1 MLRRNI
7 AQGVR
12 TFSASAHKRDVARFT
27 AVGTIG
33 NDLEKQV
40 SGSGTEYLKY
50 PLAVSGRN
58 DTTSWFNIVVFDPR
72 AIEFMTK
79 YLKKGARVFV
89 EADASQHSYTTED
102 GSSRRTLQLVQQNL
116 SPIYF
121 GKKAEATSSEEQA

>member
-1 MLRRNI
+1 MLRRTI
-7 AQGVR
+7 GQSVR
-12 TFSASAHKRDVARFT
+12 AFSASAYQSNIARFT

-33 NDLEKQV
+33 NDLEKQT

-58 DTTSWFNIVVFDPR
+58 DTTSWFNVVVFDPR

-79 YLKKGARVFV
+79 HLKKGARVFV

-102 GSSRRTLQLVQQNL
+102 GQQRRTLQLVQQNL
-116 SPIYF
+116 SPISF
-121 GKKAEATSSEEQA
+121 GKRAEGETQQ